1 VKGAGV
7 RRLIACGVT
16 LLVGGASAAAAL
28 GASEATSYSVKHTV
42 KAAGASTGIKFEVG
56 FGDPAAP
63 NGLPSGLQSFKI
75 KLHKGTKIDAAAAPQ
90 CVVSAEDLM
99 SEGAAACPA
108 ATRIGTGTAS
118 ATSAAGQT
126 ITVDAVIFNEKLGK
140 RNAFLFVFVL
150 NGAYVTAFDAPVKG
164 NTISASG
171 LTGALPG
178 ELVVTRFTGSIGK
191 RSSRR
196 GNHRHNLITTPAKC
210 PKSRKW
216 TNTANFT
223 FVNGNRDTGS
233 NTSACKPG

>member
-1 VKGAGV
+1 V
-7 RRLIACGVT
+7 RKLIAGAVT
-16 LLVGGASAAAAL
+16 LILGATAAVAL
-28 GASEATSYSVKHTV
+28 GASEATTYSVKHTV
-42 KAAGASTGIKFEVG
+42 KATGASTGIKFEIG

-63 NGLPSGLQSFKI
+63 NGLPSGLQSFRI
-75 KLHKGTKIDAAAAPQ
+75 KLHKGTKIDPAAAPQ
-90 CVVSAEDLM
+90 CRVSAEDLM

-126 ITVDAVIFNEKLGK
+126 VTVDAVIFNEKVGR

-150 NGAYVTAFDAPVKG
+150 NDAYITAFDAPVKG

-178 ELVVTRFTGSIGK
+178 DLVVTRFTGSIGK

-196 GNHRHNLITTPAKC
+196 GRHRHNLITTPAKC

-223 FVNGNRDTGS
+223 FVNGNTDTGS
-233 NTSACKPG
+233 NTSACKAG